1 MKVKM
6 MMTKTFWK
14 LLFCS
19 GILLTSCEKKSNK
32 FEIKITKQ
40 NSGYGYQILK
50 EHKILINQPFIP
62 AIQGEKTF
70 KNEKDAQKTADLVV
84 RKIDKYS
91 LPKISIHELDSMKI
105 EY

>member
-1 MKVKM
+1 MI
-6 MMTKTFWK
+6 KTFLK
-14 LLFCS
+14 LLLVS
-19 GILLTSCEKKSNK
+19 GIVLTSCEKKTAH
-32 FEIKITKQ
+32 FEAKITKQ

-50 EHKILINQPFIP
+50 KHKIFINQPYIP

-70 KNEKDAQKTADLVV
+70 KNETDAQKTADLVV
-84 RKIDKYS
+84 SKIHQYS